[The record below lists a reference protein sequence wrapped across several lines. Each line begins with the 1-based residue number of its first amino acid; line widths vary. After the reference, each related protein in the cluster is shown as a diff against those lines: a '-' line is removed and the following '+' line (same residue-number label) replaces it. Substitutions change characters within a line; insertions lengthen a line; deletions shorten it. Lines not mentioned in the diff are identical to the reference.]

1 MYLQLKYTVAI
12 PHQISIFR
20 KRVYAEQMVN
30 DEVSSLRV
38 RTVRLNYWWVIP
50 LIYNKLLY
58 FPVIY
63 HNPRFTFVLSFILF
77 LLPGPPLLSQISVIT
92 SSSSPLKKRLNLERV
107 AVGYTIMWEERG
119 YTSSG
124 RFNFSIAHQF
134 GSNLKGA
141 LFRAK
146 TVLIA
151 LEVFITFMVISYNI

>member
-20 KRVYAEQMVN
+20 KRMYAEQMVN

-124 RFNFSIAHQF
+124 RFNFSIAHIWVKF
-134 GSNLKGA
+134 KGGA
-141 LFRAK
+141 LSSKDGSHCIGGFYYIYGHF
-146 TVLIA
+146 V
-151 LEVFITFMVISYNI
+151 